1 MNIKRKADALAT
13 RIGSNPF
20 DYLQGNQK
28 AFSTL
33 DCRKNQPFGQ
43 CVKCLSDYM
52 KFSVNG
58 YCQRCLQKIE
68 FIVRE
73 HPQVL
78 RQISASGGKHK

>member
-1 MNIKRKADALAT
+1 MNIKRKADVG

-28 AFSTL
+28 AFPTL
-33 DCRKNQPFGQ
+33 DYRKNQPFGQ
-43 CVKCLSDYM
+43 CVRCQSDYM

-58 YCQRCLQKIE
+58 YCQRCLQRIE
-68 FIVRE
+68 FIIRE

-78 RQISASGGKHK
+78 QRIKINGGKIK